1 MYCYYYTAYA
11 DETTFFLND
20 ENSIVYLSE
29 KFKLCS
35 DFLEIKPNTT
45 KCETAGIGASKVV
58 QVAVCCIKC
67 IDLRNPKGIPI
78 KIVGIILIQL
88 ENKKTK
94 KI

>member
-1 MYCYYYTAYA
+1 MYCYYYTVYA